1 MNKTNKQS
9 DIHTII
15 YNSKQLW
22 YFIAG
27 CFKLLVTPGERTV
40 KNLSYILMFTSLLM
54 AGGQKFGKISLP
66 LGKVQFKSESSDWK
80 KAKPNQ
86 PVFEGTVI
94 RTQAKSRCEIILTG
108 GGKIRLGENS
118 ELELNDA
125 DVKPMVKNFNANLK
139 KGNIWVSAK
148 AAFGEKKNI
157 AIRTPTAV
165 AAIRGTKFR
174 AKAGENESSV
184 LVYDG
189 KVDVNQA
196 KNYIEE
202 RKEKRKGLGQGG
214 PGGKPKFTLGPVTE
228 VKAPT
233 QVSGPYEVTLEEWV
247 TLAEGMQINI
257 RADGKF
263 HMFEFDQTKDAED
276 EFVKWNQELEA
287 AEK

>member
-86 PVFEGTVI
+86 PVFEGNTI

-174 AKAGENESSV
+174 ATAGADESSV

-257 RADGKF
+257 RPDGKF
-263 HMFEFDQTKDAED
+263 HMFEFDQSKDAED